1 MSKVSYANL
10 KLKVNTEVKQVK
22 WGEEPEQKII
32 EVAQY
37 LPIDEKYDLIMIT
50 LQKAKEDILY
60 NPIKLDMYFHLHLVY
75 MYTNLYFTD
84 KQKEDEAKIY
94 DALEGSGL
102 LTEIIKNMNEA
113 EYNDLWEKIN
123 DYMEAELRYTT
134 TTAAALRAI
143 INDLP
148 AQAQAAADIVNN
160 FDKEK
165 FSEVTNF
172 AKALNGGRDI

>member
-1 MSKVSYANL
+1 MSKISYASL
-10 KLKVNTEVKQVK
+10 KLKTNTEIKEVK
-22 WGEEPEQKII
+22 WEDKVI

-37 LPIDEKYDLIMIT
+37 LPINDKYDLIMIT

-60 NPIKLDMYFHLHLVY
+60 NPIKLDMYFYLHLVY

-94 DALEGSGL
+94 DSLESSGL

-113 EYNDLWEKIN
+113 EYNDLWDKLN
-123 DYMEAELRYTT
+123 DYMEAELKYT
-134 TTAAALRAI
+134 TTAAAVVKAI
-143 INDLP
+143 LGDLP
-148 AQAQAAADIVNN
+148 KQMQAAADIVNN
-160 FDKEK
+160 FNPEK

-172 AKALNGGRDI
+172 AKALNGGREI

>member
-1 MSKVSYANL
+1 MSKISYANL
-10 KLKVNTEVKQVK
+10 KLKANTEIKEAK
-22 WGEEPEQKII
+22 WEDKVI

-37 LPIDEKYDLIMIT
+37 LPINDKYDLIMIT
-50 LQKAKEDILY
+50 LQKAKEDTLY

-94 DALEGSGL
+94 DSLESSGL

-113 EYNDLWEKIN
+113 EYNDLWDKLN
-123 DYMEAELRYTT
+123 DYMEAELNYT
-134 TTAAALRAI
+134 TTAAAVIKTVLG
-143 INDLP
+143 DLP
-148 AQAQAAADIVNN
+148 KQMQAAADIVNN
-160 FDKEK
+160 FNPEK

-172 AKALNGGRDI
+172 AKALNGGREI

>member
-1 MSKVSYANL
+1 MAKISYAGL
-10 KLKVNTEVKQVK
+10 KLKPEVKIKEVK
-22 WGEEPEQKII
+22 WEDKVI

-37 LPIDEKYDLIMIT
+37 LPIADKYDLIMIT

-75 MYTNLYFTD
+75 MYTNLSFTD
-84 KQKEDEAKIY
+84 KQKEDEEKIY
-94 DALEGSGL
+94 DALECSGL
-102 LTEIIKNMNEA
+102 LTEIIKNMSEA
-113 EYNDLWEKIN
+113 EYNDLWDKLN
-123 DYMEAELRYTT
+123 DYMEAELNYTT
-134 TTAAALRAI
+134 TTAAVLRAI
-143 INDLP
+143 ITDLP
-148 AQAQAAADIVNN
+148 TQAQAAMDIVNN

>member
-1 MSKVSYANL
+1 MSKISYASL
-10 KLKVNTEVKQVK
+10 KLKTNTEIKEVK
-22 WGEEPEQKII
+22 WEDKVI

-37 LPIDEKYDLIMIT
+37 LPINDKYDLIMIT

-94 DALEGSGL
+94 DSLESSGL

-113 EYNDLWEKIN
+113 EYNDLWDKLN
-123 DYMEAELRYTT
+123 DYMEAELKYT
-134 TTAAALRAI
+134 TTAAAVVKAI
-143 INDLP
+143 LGDLP
-148 AQAQAAADIVNN
+148 KQMQAAADIVNN
-160 FDKEK
+160 FNPEK

-172 AKALNGGRDI
+172 AKALNGGREI

>member
-1 MSKVSYANL
+1 MSKISYASL
-10 KLKVNTEVKQVK
+10 KLKTNTQIKEIK
-22 WGEEPEQKII
+22 WEDKVI

-37 LPIDEKYDLIMIT
+37 LPINDKYDLIMIT
-50 LQKAKEDILY
+50 LQKSKEDILY
-60 NPIKLDMYFHLHLVY
+60 NPVKLDMYFHLHLVY
-75 MYTNLYFTD
+75 MYTNLSFTD

-102 LTEIIKNMNEA
+102 LTEILKAMNDA
-113 EYNDLWEKIN
+113 EYNDLWDKLN
-123 DYMEAELRYTT
+123 DYMDAELNYT
-134 TTAAALRAI
+134 TTAAAIIRAV

-148 AQAQAAADIVNN
+148 TQAQAAMDIVNN

>member
-1 MSKVSYANL
+1 MAKISYASL
-10 KLKVNTEVKQVK
+10 KLKTNTQIKEIK
-22 WGEEPEQKII
+22 WEDKTI

-37 LPIDEKYDLIMIT
+37 LPISDKYDLIMIT

-60 NPIKLDMYFHLHLVY
+60 NPVKLDMYFHLHLVY
-75 MYTNLYFTD
+75 MYTNLSFTD

-102 LTEIIKNMNEA
+102 LTEIIKNMSEA
-113 EYNDLWEKIN
+113 EYNDLWDKLN
-123 DYMEAELRYTT
+123 DYMEAELKYTT
-134 TTAAALRAI
+134 TIAAVI
-143 INDLP
+143 KTFINDLP
-148 AQAQAAADIVNN
+148 KQMEAAANIVNN

-165 FSEVTNF
+165 FSEVTDF

>member
-1 MSKVSYANL
+1 MSKISYANL
-10 KLKVNTEVKQVK
+10 KLKTNTEIKEAK
-22 WGEEPEQKII
+22 WEDKVI

-37 LPIDEKYDLIMIT
+37 LPINDKYDLIMIT

-94 DALEGSGL
+94 DSLESSGL

-113 EYNDLWEKIN
+113 EYNDLWDKLN
-123 DYMEAELRYTT
+123 DYMEAELNYT
-134 TTAAALRAI
+134 TTAAAVIKTVLG
-143 INDLP
+143 DLP
-148 AQAQAAADIVNN
+148 KQMQAAADIVNN
-160 FDKEK
+160 FNPEK

-172 AKALNGGRDI
+172 AKALNGGREI

>member
-1 MSKVSYANL
+1 MSKISYAGL
-10 KLKVNTEVKQVK
+10 KLKTNTEIKEAK
-22 WGEEPEQKII
+22 WEDKVI

-37 LPIDEKYDLIMIT
+37 LPINDKYDLIMIT

-94 DALEGSGL
+94 DSLESSGL

-113 EYNDLWEKIN
+113 EYNDLWDKLN
-123 DYMEAELRYTT
+123 DYMEAELNYT
-134 TTAAALRAI
+134 TTAAAVIKTVLG
-143 INDLP
+143 DLP
-148 AQAQAAADIVNN
+148 KQMQAAADIVNN
-160 FDKEK
+160 FNPEK

-172 AKALNGGRDI
+172 AKALNGGREI

>member
-1 MSKVSYANL
+1 MSKISYASL
-10 KLKVNTEVKQVK
+10 KLKTNTEIKEVK
-22 WGEEPEQKII
+22 WEDKVI

-37 LPIDEKYDLIMIT
+37 LPINDKYDLIMIT

-75 MYTNLYFTD
+75 MYTNLSFTD

-94 DALEGSGL
+94 DTLESSGL

-113 EYNDLWEKIN
+113 EYNDLWDKLN
-123 DYMEAELRYTT
+123 DYMEAELNYT
-134 TTAAALRAI
+134 TTAAAVIKAVLG
-143 INDLP
+143 DLP
-148 AQAQAAADIVNN
+148 KQMQAAADIVNN
-160 FDKEK
+160 FNPEK

-172 AKALNGGRDI
+172 AKALNGGREI